1 MKHNNTA
8 PPNAAGRHGDALVHE
23 VTGLTNLRERVLEI
37 TKQLS
42 DTLHVVERDKEIDRK
57 QLSKALKSA
66 LLALA
71 KIKDTP
77 DVATLEEKANTQAAA
92 TAGKE
97 AKTAAIEAVDI
108 GRTVLRSKGTQQQQ
122 AMASYAAV
130 AAQGAM
136 ATSIYSPQNTRPPAQ
151 THREII
157 MNIRNAQTILH
168 LRAMNPRNLKAHV
181 KQAIAQGGVT
191 NAKVIQSA
199 QEWVTRIGNGMSIR
213 RQTYGVLIHSVY
225 TKDVDMDRLDEINAA
240 ILSENKPFIPT
251 AEIKYIGWLSRKAQ
265 TKRMSTL
272 VIEFTKPEDAN
283 KIIDEGLTWQGCHHD
298 TERYE
303 RQCRLKQCFNCQ
315 KYGHIGTQCKA
326 RTACGHCAQ
335 EHNSR
340 DCPSKA
346 DTPKKCAGCNGPHES
361 WNRHCKIRKEQLTR
375 TKAAYDN
382 RPKYHPVL
390 ETPKP
395 VAQVG
400 NPITGM
406 KRQRLTRDLTA
417 SQAGRASKQTNT
429 GLASGE
435 ENKENESAA
444 SSQRPQR
451 VIQPSRKALEA

>member
-1 MKHNNTA
+1 
-8 PPNAAGRHGDALVHE
+8 
-23 VTGLTNLRERVLEI
+23 
-37 TKQLS
+37 
-42 DTLHVVERDKEIDRK
+42 
-57 QLSKALKSA
+57 
-66 LLALA
+66 
-71 KIKDTP
+71 
-77 DVATLEEKANTQAAA
+77 
-92 TAGKE
+92 
-97 AKTAAIEAVDI
+97 
-108 GRTVLRSKGTQQQQ
+108 
-122 AMASYAAV
+122 MASYAAV

-136 ATSIYSPQNTRPPAQ
+136 ATSIHSPQNTRPPAQ

-157 MNIRNAQTILH
+157 VNIRNAQTILH

-181 KQAIAQGGVT
+181 EQAIAQGGVT
-191 NAKVIQSA
+191 NAKVMSVNQLMSGDISIKTVTPSETQTLRQSA
-199 QEWVTRIGNGMSIR
+199 QEWVPRIGNGMSIR
-213 RQTYGVLIHSVY
+213 RQTYGVLVHSVY

-390 ETPKP
+390 GTPKP

-400 NPITGM
+400 NPTTGM
-406 KRQRLTRDLTA
+406 KRQRSTRDLTA

-429 GLASGE
+429 GRASGE
-435 ENKENESAA
+435 GNKENESPAN
-444 SSQRPQR
+444 SQRPQR
-451 VIQPSRKALEA
+451 VIQLSRKALEARDTNATTNIEIEEDMDMTPI